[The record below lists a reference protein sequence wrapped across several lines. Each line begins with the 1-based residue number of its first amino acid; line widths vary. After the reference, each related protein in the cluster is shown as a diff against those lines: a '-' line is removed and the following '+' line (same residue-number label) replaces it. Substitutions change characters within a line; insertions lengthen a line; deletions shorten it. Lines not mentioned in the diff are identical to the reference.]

1 MEDPQA
7 TPSSAPPP
15 STAAAGG
22 LADNVAG
29 ALAYITLLPAILFL
43 VLAEYNRRPF
53 VRFHAFQC
61 ILLFVVWIACS
72 FLMVIPILGWIVGG
86 VGLLTTFVFWVMSIF
101 KAYSGEV
108 YKVPVLGNY
117 AEKFASQ

>member
-1 MEDPQA
+1 MEDPQV
-7 TPSSAPPP
+7 TPSSAPPQI
-15 STAAAGG
+15 AAGSG

-29 ALAYITLLPAILFL
+29 ALAYITILPAILFL
-43 VLAEYNRRPF
+43 VLPDYNKRPF

-61 ILLFVVWIACS
+61 ICLAVVAFGCGVI
-72 FLMVIPILGWIVGG
+72 MVIPILGWIVGL
-86 VGLLTTFVFWVMSIF
+86 VGDLVLFVFWVMSIF
-101 KAYSGEV
+101 KAYSGEL